1 MMHVQPVLLYI
12 SLTTDGMEFR
22 SRVKYIF
29 DRIFALL
36 AIILLLPVFMII
48 SVIMMV
54 RIGNPLIFKQKRTGK
69 DGRLFTLFKFR
80 TMFRNTDKN
89 TVSTS
94 KDYRITPEG
103 AFLRRWKLDELP
115 ELFNVLTGDMSFVG
129 PRPDMPNYAESLSG
143 EGRKILSMRPGITG
157 PATLKYIDEEEILSN
172 VPDPVRYNDEVI
184 FPDKVKINLKYLERY
199 SLLEDIKLIYYTL
212 IRKKIDE
219 Y

>member
-1 MMHVQPVLLYI
+1 M
-12 SLTTDGMEFR
+12 GFR
-22 SRVKYIF
+22 GGVKYIF
-29 DRIFALL
+29 DRIFAVL
-36 AIILLLPVFMII
+36 AIILLLPVFLII
-48 SVIMMV
+48 SIVMRV
-54 RIGNPLIFKQKRTGK
+54 RTGNPLIFKQKRTGK
-69 DGRLFTLFKFR
+69 DGRLFTIFKFR
-80 TMFRNTDKN
+80 TMYENIDTN

-115 ELFNVLTGDMSFVG
+115 ELFNVLKGDMSFVG
-129 PRPDMPNYAESLSG
+129 PRPDMPGYAKSLSG

-157 PATLKYIDEEEILSN
+157 PATLKYIDEEKILAN
-172 VPDPVRYNDEVI
+172 VPDPVKYNDEVI
-184 FPDKVKINLKYLERY
+184 FPDKVKVNLKYLERY

>member
-1 MMHVQPVLLYI
+1 M
-12 SLTTDGMEFR
+12 GFR
-22 SRVKYIF
+22 SGVKYFF

-36 AIILLLPVFMII
+36 AIILLIPVFLII
-48 SVIMMV
+48 SIVMRV
-54 RIGNPLIFKQKRTGK
+54 RTGNPLIFKQKRTGK
-69 DGRLFTLFKFR
+69 DGRLFTIFKFR
-80 TMFRNTDKN
+80 TMYENIDTN

-115 ELFNVLTGDMSFVG
+115 ELFNVLRGDMSFVG
-129 PRPDMPNYAESLSG
+129 PRPDMPGYAESLSE
-143 EGRKILSMRPGITG
+143 EGRKILSLRPGITG
-157 PATLKYIDEEEILSN
+157 PATLKYIDEEEILAN
-172 VPDPVRYNDEVI
+172 VPDPVKYNDEVI
-184 FPDKVKINLKYLERY
+184 FPDKVKVNLKYLERY

>member
-1 MMHVQPVLLYI
+1 M
-12 SLTTDGMEFR
+12 GFR
-22 SRVKYIF
+22 SGVKYFF

-36 AIILLLPVFMII
+36 AIILLIPVFLII
-48 SVIMMV
+48 SIVMRV
-54 RIGNPLIFKQKRTGK
+54 RTGNPLIFKQKRTGK
-69 DGRLFTLFKFR
+69 DGRLFTIFKFR
-80 TMFRNTDKN
+80 TMYENIDTN

-115 ELFNVLTGDMSFVG
+115 ELFNVLRGDMSFVG
-129 PRPDMPNYAESLSG
+129 PRPDMPGYAESLSE
-143 EGRKILSMRPGITG
+143 EGRKILRLRPGITG
-157 PATLKYIDEEEILSN
+157 PATLKYIDEEEILAN
-172 VPDPVRYNDEVI
+172 VPDPVKYNDEVI
-184 FPDKVKINLKYLERY
+184 FPDKVKVNLKYLERY

>member
-1 MMHVQPVLLYI
+1 MR
-12 SLTTDGMEFR
+12 FR
-22 SRVKYIF
+22 SGVKYIF

-36 AIILLLPVFMII
+36 VIILFIPVFLII
-48 SVIMMV
+48 AIVMRV
-54 RIGNPLIFKQKRTGK
+54 RGGPPVIFKQIRTGK
-69 DGRLFTLFKFR
+69 NGRLFTIFKFR
-80 TMFRNTDKN
+80 TMYVNVDTN

-94 KDYRITPEG
+94 KDSRITPEG

-115 ELFNVLTGDMSFVG
+115 ELFNVLKGDMSFVG
-129 PRPDMPNYAESLSG
+129 PRPDMPGYAESLSM

-157 PATLKYIDEEEILSN
+157 PATLKYFDEEEILAN
-172 VPDPVRYNDEVI
+172 VPDPVKYNDEVI